1 MTALNLMTTDAL
13 RQRRA
18 ELIAARRRLD
28 AAIRDI
34 DAAVKTRTTTPTAAH
49 GTRRRYAKG
58 CHCPACTT
66 ANTTHQQ
73 RYRAARKER
82 S

>member
-1 MTALNLMTTDAL
+1 MTALNLMSLDAL

-18 ELIAARRRLD
+18 ELIAARRRLND
-28 AAIRDI
+28 AIRDL
-34 DAAVKTRTTTPTAAH
+34 DAAVKARTTTPTAAH
-49 GTRRRYAKG
+49 GTRRRYAQG
-58 CHCPACTT
+58 CHCTPCTT

-73 RYRAARKER
+73 RHRAARKER